1 MSQYDTT
8 DMFLQLQAEIER
20 ELEAAE
26 SWEAAHARIGRELR
40 GMGRTVDT
48 ASPAEL
54 WVATTRALRSL
65 RGQK

>member
-1 MSQYDTT
+1 VSHYDTT

-40 GMGRTVDT
+40 TMGRTVDT
-48 ASPAEL
+48 ATPAEL
-54 WVATTRALRSL
+54 WCATTRALRNL